1 MAQSSLQLRRQ
12 LISCQG
18 PACADEDLLLL
29 AIQPS
34 SGWTATD
41 VQHISSIIQRRNM
54 FVCMQLVQMVKEQFS
69 KVAAAAAAAGA
80 DSQAL
85 MHAATYTFLATLT
98 SSITGN
104 TLAAALFYPRA
115 SSKDQ
120 LDMPHVYVEL
130 ICTNSPGKGLGSLLL
145 QHIEQFVSD
154 NCDRISEGFFGWVI
168 DAPGAA
174 GQPGACPPCAGWQG
188 MGVDRSASSS
198 SSAAACSNKSNPS
211 MALRR
216 SYSSLPVLLAGDAPS
231 TAAEAAPACPVQL
244 PAGMRPSASAAWHVP
259 VSISSLAS
267 NLSTST
273 AWNCCCEAA
282 APQQVAGGT
291 GALSAPATT
300 AGGGSNNY
308 AVGNDSSSL
317 CRSCKLIQGIKLLSV
332 ESAQAF
338 YIKCGYGAPDSCCE
352 MFKPLPLP
360 DLRRNNLVQAA
371 APVPRQ
377 HQAAF

>member
-18 PACADEDLLLL
+18 PACADDHSLLL

-41 VQHISSIIQRRNM
+41 VRHISSIIQRRNM

-69 KVAAAAAAAGA
+69 KVSAAAAAAAGA
-80 DSQAL
+80 DSRAL

-98 SSITGN
+98 SSITGL

-120 LDMPHVYVEL
+120 PDMPHVYVEL

-154 NCDRISEGFFGWVI
+154 NCDRISEGFFGWVT
-168 DAPGAA
+168 DATPGAA
-174 GQPGACPPCAGWQG
+174 GQPGACPPSAGWLG
-188 MGVDRSASSS
+188 MEVRDTSASSS
-198 SSAAACSNKSNPS
+198 SRAAACSNESNPS
-211 MALRR
+211 MAPRR

-244 PAGMRPSASAAWHVP
+244 PAGMCPSGSTS
-259 VSISSLAS
+259 SISSLAS

-273 AWNCCCEAA
+273 AWDCCCEAA
-282 APQQVAGGT
+282 APPKVASAA
-291 GALSAPATT
+291 GALIAPATA
-300 AGGGSNNY
+300 AGGGSNKDV
-308 AVGNDSSSL
+308 VGNDSSSL

-338 YIKCGYGAPDSCCE
+338 YIKCGYGAPHSCCE

-360 DLRRNNLVQAA
+360 VLRHSNLVQAA
-371 APVPRQ
+371 ALVPRQ